1 MLFYLARPSPGHL
14 WGLGTRALTVE
25 KGSSSGKHI
34 SSLQL
39 PQGSGNRHKTAVGGI
54 ALSGRETVEA
64 WPHSHWPWGRR
75 EVWGWG
81 GKGLVARL
89 HHSWQL
95 CQ

>member
-1 MLFYLARPSPGHL
+1 MLFYLPCPSQGHL
-14 WGLGTRALTVE
+14 WGHGTQALTIE
-25 KGSSSGKHI
+25 KCRSRGRHI

-39 PQGSGNRHKTAVGGI
+39 PWGSGDGHKTAVGGI

-64 WPHSHWPWGRR
+64 QIHSYWPWGRR
-75 EVWGWG
+75 EAWGA
-81 GKGLVARL
+81 KGLAAGL